1 MKNIVLS
8 VVVGGETWI
17 LEMGYSEMVGTKVSL
32 VFLETGYRGM
42 TGTEVPIL
50 NLKRSKLRE

>member
-1 MKNIVLS
+1 
-8 VVVGGETWI
+8 
-17 LEMGYSEMVGTKVSL
+17 MGYSEMVGTKVSL